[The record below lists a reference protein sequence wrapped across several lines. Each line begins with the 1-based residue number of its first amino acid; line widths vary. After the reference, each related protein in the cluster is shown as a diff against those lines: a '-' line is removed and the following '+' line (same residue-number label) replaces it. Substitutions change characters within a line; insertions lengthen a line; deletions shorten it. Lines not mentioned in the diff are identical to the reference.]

1 MTRSIVA
8 DLWRDGRLPPEALE
22 CLHLTGAD
30 PVLPSSF
37 RVGSAAQSAI
47 AAAGL
52 AAAEIWHVRGGARQR
67 VQVDMRHA
75 AAEFRSERYL
85 LIDGLPPDDFH
96 DPITSV
102 YRCGDGGWVRL
113 HANFPHHRDGLLRLL
128 GCRHEKAEVA
138 RALRTWRALD
148 FEEAAG
154 AAGLCATA
162 LRDFGAWDAH
172 PQGQAVPLL
181 PLVSIERIGDAPP
194 EPLRP
199 AQRPLSG
206 VRVLDLTR
214 VIAGPVCGRT
224 LAAHGAD
231 VLVVTSPNLPAVL
244 VADTGRGKLSAH
256 LDLKQAE
263 GRATL
268 ESLLCRADVFVQGYR
283 PGGMRSLGFG
293 PDQAARIRPGI
304 IYASLSAYGAG
315 GPWAGRR
322 GFDSL
327 VQTASGFNAAE
338 AEAAGAGEPKPL
350 PAQALDHA
358 SGYLLAFGVLT
369 ALLRRVNEGGSWQVR
384 VSLARTGHWL
394 RGLGRLPQGFDC
406 PELERTELRDLLE
419 ETDSPFGRLAA
430 IRHAA
435 RLADTP
441 PLWLR
446 PSVPLGTDRPRWPE

>member
-1 MTRSIVA
+1 MAGGCDCT
-8 DLWRDGRLPPEALE
+8 P
-22 CLHLTGAD
+22 T
-30 PVLPSSF
+30 F
-37 RVGSAAQSAI
+37 RTIG
-47 AAAGL
+47 
-52 AAAEIWHVRGGARQR
+52 
-67 VQVDMRHA
+67 
-75 AAEFRSERYL
+75 
-85 LIDGLPPDDFH
+85 
-96 DPITSV
+96 T
-102 YRCGDGGWVRL
+102 
-113 HANFPHHRDGLLRLL
+113 GLLRLL

-148 FEEAAG
+148 FEEAAA

-162 LRDFGAWDAH
+162 LRDFEAWDAH

-231 VLVVTSPNLPAVL
+231 VLLVTSPNLPACWWPI
-244 VADTGRGKLSAH
+244 RGGASCRPISTSSRRRGA
-256 LDLKQAE
+256 
-263 GRATL
+263 RRSR
-268 ESLLCRADVFVQGYR
+268 SLLRRADVFVQGYR

-304 IYASLSAYGAG
+304 IYASLSAYGAE

-406 PELERTELRDLLE
+406 PELERNRATGFAGGDRLPIRSPCRDPSCRAPGRHTAPLA
-419 ETDSPFGRLAA
+419 TSFGTPRDGSAPLAGISSGQRLD
-430 IRHAA
+430 ISA
-435 RLADTP
+435 RPASRAMCRRSGP
-441 PLWLR
+441 
-446 PSVPLGTDRPRWPE
+446 V